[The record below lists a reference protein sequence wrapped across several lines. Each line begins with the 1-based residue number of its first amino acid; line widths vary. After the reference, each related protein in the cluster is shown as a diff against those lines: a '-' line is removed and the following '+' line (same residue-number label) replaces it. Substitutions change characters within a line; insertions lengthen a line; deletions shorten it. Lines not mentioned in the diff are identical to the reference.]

1 MVTTGGGEMWDSP
14 RLLDANEQRA
24 VALTVA
30 LEHSRASCRAFGSG
44 IPDLTSV
51 FSPGESH

>member
-14 RLLDANEQRA
+14 RLLDANEHRS
-24 VALTVA
+24 VALTVV

-44 IPDLTSV
+44 IPVLT
-51 FSPGESH
+51 